1 MANTSRYT
9 FSISHSDHDIFS
21 FLENKRKTTSIS
33 SYIRNLIRKDMGQ
46 AGLNEEQFEDMY
58 QYLLR
63 RLQETGTA
71 VSFEVVRK
79 PIVEDEDKDMIMNLF

>member
-1 MANTSRYT
+1 
-9 FSISHSDHDIFS
+9 
-21 FLENKRKTTSIS
+21 
-33 SYIRNLIRKDMGQ
+33 MGQ